1 MTVRQTT
8 EYNKCN
14 RLQTLEITETMSIRI
29 GNAPCSWGVE
39 FAQDDR
45 NPTWQT
51 VLEQCSRAGYTGIE
65 LGPVGFMPEDPAEL
79 GDALAANGL
88 ELIGGVVF
96 RAFHDKSQWDDVM
109 DGAVRTCKALQ
120 AHGASH
126 FVLIDSIS
134 PRRAPTAGRVSE
146 AEQMDTAEWNAFRD
160 RIMTVA
166 KLGYEEYGLIP
177 EIHPHAGGFMDFEP
191 EVERLLSETDPDQLK
206 ICIDTGHCTY
216 AGFDPVAFM
225 QRHMERITYVHFKST
240 DAKVKAEAIANRTG
254 FYEACGQG
262 IFCNL
267 SDGEVDFP
275 AVRQLLLDANYS
287 GWCTIEQDC
296 DPKMDPDPE
305 GDARLNREYLQS
317 IGFA

>member
-1 MTVRQTT
+1 
-8 EYNKCN
+8 
-14 RLQTLEITETMSIRI
+14 MSIRI

-39 FAQDDR
+39 FAKDDR

-79 GDALAANGL
+79 GDALAAHKM

-96 RAFHDKSQWDDVM
+96 RAFHDKNQWDDVM

-120 AHGASH
+120 AHGAKH

-134 PRRAPTAGRVSE
+134 PRRAPTAGRGSE
-146 AEQMDTAEWNAFRD
+146 AEQMDTAEWTAYRD
-160 RIMTVA
+160 RIMTIA

-191 EVERLLSETDPDQLK
+191 EVERLLEETDPEKLK

-240 DAKVKAEAIANRTG
+240 DAKVKAAAIANRTG

-267 SDGEVDFP
+267 ADGEVDFP
-275 AVRQLLLDANYS
+275 AVRKLLLDANYS

-296 DPKMDPDPE
+296 DPLLDPDPE
-305 GDARLNREYLQS
+305 RDARLNREYLQS